1 LFNVGIQAS
10 IQVFNEHIRRSYGL

>member
-1 LFNVGIQAS
+1 VGIQAS